1 MTTTAVPFDSRLTEA
16 ERDLQARAR
25 RFVDE
30 ILIPEEEAAEER
42 GPRGGMPRELRTRIR
57 SEAIAAGLNGGLH
70 RPEHGGQG
78 WTRMEWFLVQE
89 QFGRSTNG
97 LYWVIPGAYNVL
109 GSASEAQIDRY
120 LRPALAGELE
130 WDYADAYAVTE
141 ADAGS
146 DPAGIATTATPTAD
160 GWRIDGEKWFVT
172 HGGDCGV
179 YIVMASALV
188 DGGPQPTLFLID
200 RDADGLEIVDD
211 PDFMH
216 TYPHRHPAIRFT
228 AVEIPRDAV
237 VGEIGAG
244 LDLQRAW
251 FSEERMGIAARGCG
265 SMWRLI
271 EEATAFAIEREQ
283 GGQRIFD
290 YQGVAFPL
298 ADCAAEA
305 AAARAL
311 TLDAV
316 RLADAGADVR
326 LVHAKASM
334 AKLFVSETAFR
345 VADRALQVFGGR
357 GYMRRNVAE
366 RLLRELR
373 VDRIWEG
380 TSEIQRV
387 IVARGLERRGVEAI
401 IH

>member
-1 MTTTAVPFDSRLTEA
+1 MKKGSKKLNKAWLHDHLTDPYVKLAQKEGY
-16 ERDLQARAR
+16 RARAAYKLKEIDETLQLVKPGQVVVDLGSTPGAWSQYLRR
-25 RFVDE
+25 RFAPAGAASGALEGTIIALD
-30 ILIPEEEAAEER
+30 ILPMEPIEGVQFILGDFREDAA
-42 GPRGGMPRELRTRIR
+42 
-57 SEAIAAGLNGGLH
+57 
-70 RPEHGGQG
+70 
-78 WTRMEWFLVQE
+78 
-89 QFGRSTNG
+89 
-97 LYWVIPGAYNVL
+97 
-109 GSASEAQIDRY
+109 AQQ
-120 LRPALAGELE
+120 LAQALAGELE

-283 GGQRIFD
+283 GGQRIYD